1 MSGSGN
7 GPLVVVGD
15 AFLDRDLDGTVTR
28 LAPDAPVPVVE
39 GVLDRARP
47 GGAGLSA
54 ALAAAGTREVLLVAA
69 LGTDPAG
76 DRLRELLAGAGVRL
90 LDLGLPGETPQK
102 VRVRADGR
110 GLLRVDLA
118 DEVRVPGEPADAT
131 LAVLDDA
138 AAVLVSDYGR
148 GVSAQPRLRD
158 ALTRVARRVPLVW
171 DPHPRGAAPTPGVR
185 LATPNLAELARLV
198 PDDHGSALSAVAAR
212 ARMLRERWSVTALA
226 VTMAERGALVVM
238 ADGSPLVVPALSAR
252 SGDPC
257 GAGDR
262 FAATATAELAD
273 GGLVSAAV
281 TAAVASASAFVAAG
295 GASQVNL
302 SPLRSAATSG
312 ALLDEDPSA
321 VELAAAVRARGG
333 TVVAAGGCFDL
344 LHAGHVAYLQ
354 AARSLG
360 DCLVVCL
367 NSDSSTRRLKGPD
380 RPLVPERDRA
390 AVLASLECVDAV
402 ELFDEDTPLA
412 ALDRLR
418 PHLFA
423 KGGDYALADLPEAAL
438 LQSWGGQAVTLPYL
452 DGRST
457 TALVKEAVRR
467 ARS

>member
-1 MSGSGN
+1 MNGAGT

-54 ALAAAGTREVLLVAA
+54 ALAAAGTREVVLVAA
-69 LGTDPAG
+69 IGTDPAG
-76 DRLRELLAGAGVRL
+76 HRLRELLAAAGVRL
-90 LDLGLPGETPQK
+90 LDLGLPGATLQK
-102 VRVRADGR
+102 IRVRADGR
-110 GLLRVDLA
+110 GLIRVDLA
-118 DEVRVPGEPADAT
+118 DTVRVPGEPADAT

-148 GVSAQPRLRD
+148 GVSAQPRLRE

-185 LATPNLAELARLV
+185 LATPNLGELAGLV
-198 PDDHGSALSAVAAR
+198 PDAAGSGLSAVAAR
-212 ARMLRERWSVTALA
+212 ARTLRERWSVTAVV
-226 VTMAERGALVVM
+226 VTMGERGALVVM

-273 GGLVSAAV
+273 GSLVSAAV

-302 SPLRSAATSG
+302 APLPALSPSAAP
-312 ALLDEDPSA
+312 DEEPSA
-321 VELAAAVRARGG
+321 VELTAAVRARGG

-367 NSDSSTRRLKGPD
+367 NSDASARRLKGPD

>member
-1 MSGSGN
+1 MNGSGS

-28 LAPDAPVPVVE
+28 IAPDAPVPVVE

-47 GGAGLSA
+47 GGAGLAA
-54 ALAAAGTREVLLVAA
+54 ALAAAGTREVVLVAA
-69 LGTDPAG
+69 LGTDRAG

-110 GLLRVDLA
+110 GLIRVDLA
-118 DEVRVPGEPADAT
+118 DEVRAPGEPDDAT

-148 GVSAQPRLRD
+148 GVSAQPRLRE
-158 ALTRVARRVPLVW
+158 ALTRLARRVPLVW

-185 LATPNLAELARLV
+185 LATPNLAELAGLV
-198 PDDHGSALSAVAAR
+198 PGAPGSALSAVAAR
-212 ARMLRERWSVTALA
+212 ARTLRGRWSVTALV
-226 VTMAERGALVVM
+226 VTMAERGALMVM

-262 FAATATAELAD
+262 FAATATAGLAD
-273 GGLVSAAV
+273 GGLVSTAV

-302 SPLRSAATSG
+302 SPLPAPGSSAP
-312 ALLDEDPSA
+312 LDEARSA
-321 VELAAAVRARGG
+321 VELTAAVRARGG

-367 NSDSSTRRLKGPD
+367 NSDSSTRRLKGRD
-380 RPLVPERDRA
+380 RPLVPEQDRA
-390 AVLASLECVDAV
+390 AVLTSLQCVDAV

>member
-1 MSGSGN
+1 MSGSGS
-7 GPLVVVGD
+7 GALVIVGD

-47 GGAGLSA
+47 GGAGLAA
-54 ALAAAGTREVLLVAA
+54 ALAAAGTREVVLVAA

-76 DRLRELLAGAGVRL
+76 DRLRELLVGAGVRL

-110 GLLRVDLA
+110 GLIRVDLA
-118 DEVRVPGEPADAT
+118 DEMRVPGEPGDAT

-148 GVSAQPRLRD
+148 GVSAQPRLRE
-158 ALTRVARRVPLVW
+158 ALTRVARRLPLVW

-185 LATPNLAELARLV
+185 LATPNLAELAGLV
-198 PDDHGSALSAVAAR
+198 PDASGSGLSAVAAR
-212 ARMLRERWSVTALA
+212 ARTLRERWSVTALV

-273 GGLVSAAV
+273 GALISAAV
-281 TAAVASASAFVAAG
+281 TAAVAAASAFVAAG
-295 GASQVNL
+295 GASQANL
-302 SPLRSAATSG
+302 SPIPAPPSSVP
-312 ALLDEDPSA
+312 LDEAGSA
-321 VELAAAVRARGG
+321 VELTAAVRARGG

-367 NSDSSTRRLKGPD
+367 NSDYSTRRLKGPD
-380 RPLVPERDRA
+380 RPLVPEQDRA
-390 AVLASLECVDAV
+390 AVLTSLQCVDAV
-402 ELFDEDTPLA
+402 EIFDEDTPLA

-423 KGGDYALADLPEAAL
+423 KGGDYALAELPEAAL

>member
-1 MSGSGN
+1 MSGSSS

-47 GGAGLSA
+47 GGAGLAA
-54 ALAAAGTREVLLVAA
+54 ALAAAGIREVVLVAA
-69 LGTDPAG
+69 LGADPAG
-76 DRLRELLAGAGVRL
+76 DRLGELLAGAGVRL

-110 GLLRVDLA
+110 GLIRVDLA
-118 DEVRVPGEPADAT
+118 DEVRVPGEPDDAT
-131 LAVLDDA
+131 LAALDAA

-148 GVSAQPRLRD
+148 GVAAQPRLRQ
-158 ALTRVARRVPLVW
+158 ALTRAARRVPLVW
-171 DPHPRGAAPTPGVR
+171 DPHPRGAAPTAGVR
-185 LATPNLAELARLV
+185 LATPNLAELAGLV
-198 PDDHGSALSAVAAR
+198 PDAPGSTLSAVTTR
-212 ARMLRERWSVTALA
+212 ARRLRERWSVTALV

-273 GGLVSAAV
+273 GGLVTTAV

-302 SPLRSAATSG
+302 SPLPVPPPSAP
-312 ALLDEDPSA
+312 LDEARSA
-321 VELAAAVRARGG
+321 VELTAAVRARGG

-380 RPLVPERDRA
+380 RPLVREEDRA
-390 AVLASLECVDAV
+390 AVLTSLECVDAV